1 MTVGLKPARV
11 LRGERI
17 EARFGENPWEI
28 SGLKNLATGQAI
40 CRRGT
45 HSLVIRL
52 ASRVSDPVFLT
63 RIVAVD
69 ESAGGLRISVA
80 DETFSCTAS
89 LFLTVTPEGLRCE
102 AEVTAPEPVW
112 MAEWKISGLGLRSV
126 VVPALGGQA
135 LSKRMP
141 AGTTLSY
148 KYPFWWSAPFILG
161 EAAGG
166 GFWLRSM
173 DARPAFRLARVKR
186 TGGGF
191 DITFGFE
198 ADAPLVATTLR
209 AAWYIDCYAGTWRVP
224 VDEYRAWMEN
234 AFHLTP
240 LERRT
245 DLPAWVRGISA
256 VLEIWGIGKDSPVP
270 LHTFREMAGR
280 LRAWARIH
288 PPGETL
294 LYLPGF
300 AGKGIDSG
308 APDYTPAEA
317 LGGKEG
323 LRELVALAR
332 SMGFRTM
339 LHTNVL
345 AMTFDH
351 PLFGQFKEH
360 QVVDAFGRVQGWG
373 LDIDGDWL
381 AEPYFAYINP
391 GAPAWGDLMVAV
403 IGKLIADYG
412 VDAIFLDQT
421 LLAFNVSRGPNFI
434 AGMREHIRR
443 LRREFPGVLFA
454 GEGLHEQVCEVL
466 PVAQIHGI
474 DSIAEV
480 HGAEGR
486 FPWRSAHPVSA
497 RLFGP
502 YTVYTPHLLTR
513 HPSHPMFRLQ
523 EAAYRRLGVM
533 PALCLYNREQQ
544 MNIPAVRAMLRRAG
558 RPAGRKR

>member
-1 MTVGLKPARV
+1 MKPGRL

-17 EARFGENPWEI
+17 EARIGANPWDI
-28 SGLKNLATGQAI
+28 TGLKNRRTGTTI
-40 CRRGT
+40 CARGA
-45 HSLVIRL
+45 HALIIRL

-63 RIVAVD
+63 RVVAVD
-69 ESAGGLRISVA
+69 EIAGGLRISAA
-80 DETFSCTAS
+80 DESSQCTATLS
-89 LFLTVTPEGLRCE
+89 LTVCGEGLRCE
-102 AEVTAPEPVW
+102 AEVSAPEPVW
-112 MAEWKISGLGLRSV
+112 MAEWRLSGLDFTNV
-126 VVPALGGQA
+126 IVPALGGQS
-135 LSKRMP
+135 LSTRMP

-148 KYPFWWSAPFILG
+148 KYPFWWSAQFILG
-161 EAAGG
+161 ETGRG
-166 GFWLRSM
+166 GFWLRAK
-173 DARPAFRLARVKR
+173 DAGPGLRVVRVKK
-186 TGGGF
+186 GGRGF
-191 DITFGFE
+191 DLTYGFE

-209 AAWYIDCYAGTWRVP
+209 ATWYIDCYAGTWRVP
-224 VDEYRAWMEN
+224 VDEHRAWMEK

-245 DLPAWVRGISA
+245 DVPGWVREITA

-270 LHTFREMAGR
+270 LHTFGDMAGR
-280 LRAWARIH
+280 LRAWARVH

-294 LYLPGF
+294 LYIPGF

-308 APDYTPAEA
+308 APDYTPAGA
-317 LGGKEG
+317 LGGTEG
-323 LRELVALAR
+323 LRDLVARAR

-351 PLFGQFKEH
+351 PLFEKFREH

-391 GAPAWGDLMVAV
+391 GARAWGDLMVGV
-403 IGKLIADYG
+403 IGKLIADYA

-421 LLAFNVSRGPNFI
+421 LLAFNVSRGPNFV

-443 LRREFPGVLFA
+443 LQEEFPGVLFA

-486 FPWRSAHPVSA
+486 YPWRSAHPVSA

-502 YTVYTPHLLTR
+502 YTIYTPHLLTR

-523 EAAYRRLGVM
+523 ESAYRRLGVM
-533 PALCLYNREQQ
+533 PALCLYNRDQELN
-544 MNIPAVRAMLRRAG
+544 MPAVRAMLRRARRAGG
-558 RPAGRKR
+558 RNG